1 MKKFVLFLFA
11 LAIVLIACRKEDLH
25 DTSSATFDEADRLV
39 LDVNEF
45 PYQFLTSY
53 RFFKGPMAEQRP
65 VVGVL
70 PYVPITP
77 LFTDYAHKHRFVW
90 MPAGVSAQYNG
101 DGEVLEFPDGSV
113 LIKNFYY
120 DRVLPAD
127 EPRII
132 ETRMLYKR
140 NGQWEFADYVWN
152 EEQTEAV
159 LDLNGS
165 TTPVTFIDDNGT
177 ERSIDYRIPAEA
189 ECFTCHKQNDLNTPI
204 ATKPQSLNAPYDF
217 HDGAKNQMI
226 KWVEEGY
233 LAPGYPKNIM
243 TTVRWDDES
252 ADLSERARSY
262 IDMNCAHC
270 HRENSHC
277 DYRPMRFAYNETTDP
292 VNLGE
297 CVPPDDPIAP
307 SQTHI
312 VSRGN
317 PGRSMLYYRITT
329 NEESERMPLLGR
341 TIIHEEG
348 VELIEEWINSLTPP
362 CN

>member
-11 LAIVLIACRKEDLH
+11 LAIVLIACRKEELH
-25 DTSSATFDEADRLV
+25 DTSSATFDDADRLV

-45 PYQFLTSY
+45 PYQFLSSY

-65 VVGVL
+65 VAGVL

-127 EPRII
+127 GPRII

-140 NGQWEFADYVWN
+140 NGHWEFADYVWN

-204 ATKPQSLNAPYDF
+204 GPKPQSLNAPFDF
-217 HDGAKNQMI
+217 RDGARNQLI

-233 LAPGYPKNIM
+233 LAPGYPKNIK

-348 VELIEEWINSLTPP
+348 VALIEEWINSLSPP